1 MLNEKINLVA
11 NESLVNSRHAKLR
24 EDQRGI
30 TEKQITLAF
39 QYGRIIHARRATYYV
54 VGKKEIDK
62 HSAVEPALK
71 EMNGIHLVVSSNG
84 TLLTVY
90 KNKDLRKIR
99 PSKHRHK
106 HLH

>member
-1 MLNEKINLVA
+1 MLIEEKNIFTNHCLI
-11 NESLVNSRHAKLR
+11 NSRHAKQR

-30 TEKQITLAF
+30 TEKQVTLAY

-62 HSAVEPALK
+62 HSAAEPALK